1 MTASSAVLFDLDG
14 CLIDSR
20 AGIVASVHAAM
31 SACGLPAMPDA
42 ELEWLIG
49 PPLRTGFAE
58 LSRRMGRD
66 EPSLAQAL
74 LDAYHADYHDTMLDH
89 TPLVPGVEEL
99 LRQLSASRPVGIV
112 TSKPRSLALEIL
124 EHHGLMEVLSVV
136 EGPTFDE
143 ADEPKVDTL
152 ARALVELDG
161 LTASHMVGDR
171 HHDIEA
177 GRAHGLHTI
186 GVTWGIGSAAELG
199 EAGAD
204 TIVSSVDE
212 LASELGLS

>member
-1 MTASSAVLFDLDG
+1 MTAPAVLFDLDG

-20 AGIVASVHAAM
+20 AGILASVHVAM
-31 SACGLPAMPDA
+31 SACGLAPMPDA

-58 LSRRMGRD
+58 LCRRVGRD
-66 EPSLAQAL
+66 DASLAQAL
-74 LDAYHADYHDTMLDH
+74 LDAYRADYHDTMLDH
-89 TPLVPGVEEL
+89 TPLVSGVESL
-99 LRQLSASRPVGIV
+99 VRALSASRPVGVV
-112 TSKPRSLALEIL
+112 TSKPRVLALEIL
-124 EHHGLMEVLSVV
+124 EHHGLVEVFSVV

-152 ARALVELDG
+152 GRALVELDG
-161 LTASHMVGDR
+161 LTASTMVGDR

-177 GRAHGLHTI
+177 GRAHGLRTI

-212 LASELGLS
+212 LASELGL